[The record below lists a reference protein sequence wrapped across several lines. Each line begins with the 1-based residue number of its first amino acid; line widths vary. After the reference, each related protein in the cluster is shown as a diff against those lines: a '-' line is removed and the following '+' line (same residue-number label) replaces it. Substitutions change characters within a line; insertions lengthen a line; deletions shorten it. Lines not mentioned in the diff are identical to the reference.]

1 MSLNRSFAASERL
14 DLEAIEK
21 GLVQGR
27 RLRSEAFASLL
38 SGLFGRRKEDRT
50 RADDRLADCAIPV

>member
-21 GLVQGR
+21 GLMQGR
-27 RLRSEAFASLL
+27 RLRSKAFASLL
-38 SGLFGRRKEDRT
+38 SGLFARRKEDRT
-50 RADDRLADCAIPV
+50 RADDRLADCAIPA